1 MFLGNSDIQNA
12 YIGNIPSPAT
22 NLVKLNCSI
31 SEDPGDSDCTCGL
44 VLGAVRVF
52 DGELQLLDELY
63 LVEAALLPD
72 SEQPVHGPSTAII
85 SLSEGER
92 EKKSDSS

>member
-1 MFLGNSDIQNA
+1 MMLHGNSDIQTHTHTRNML
-12 YIGNIPSPAT
+12 SPVSH
-22 NLVKLNCSI
+22 LVKLYCYI
-31 SEDPGDSDCTCGL
+31 SDNLTDRTCGL

-72 SEQPVHGPSTAII
+72 SEQPVDGPSTAII
-85 SLSEGER
+85 CLSGGRER
-92 EKKSDSS
+92 DRDSS